1 VDTELRNG
9 QHSAPLDPLDP
20 DATWLTVF
28 RIVDGIGVWY
38 TTADFRDGR
47 DAIEAALARAHEA
60 GQLGPTYPGLAAVD
74 SYAVMDVIGSD
85 GFSIIQDYNIPVAT
99 FMTTFALE
107 QAIRQVDGQDP
118 QAILRLVVCD
128 PACGCGVFLVEAA
141 RLLAANYAGRL
152 FGGQPTPAQVFAVMP
167 TVVLW
172 SVFGI
177 DIDPV
182 AAELARVAV
191 SLETGGT
198 IPPEALA
205 RHIVAG
211 NPLDGDSPPAM
222 EARR

>member
-1 VDTELRNG
+1 M
-9 QHSAPLDPLDP
+9 
-20 DATWLTVF
+20 TV
-28 RIVDGIGVWY
+28 
-38 TTADFRDGR
+38 TA
-47 DAIEAALARAHEA
+47 
-60 GQLGPTYPGLAAVD
+60 AAVLD
-74 SYAVMDVIGSD
+74 EARSRYGEDLDAELLGETYEAMVAMAERTAGGI
-85 GFSIIQDYNIPVAT
+85 FYTPKPVAT

-152 FGGQPTPAQVFAVMP
+152 FGGQPTAAQVFAVMP